1 MLCKEFSNN
10 PIKDHNGKIVG
21 VNCIARDISEQRR
34 QFMKIQQQN
43 EKLIEIAWI
52 QSHRVRSPVSSI
64 LGLAELFD
72 FQASGNE
79 HNAEILD
86 LIKTATNQLDDIIR
100 EVVEK
105 TEVLGQQ

>member
-1 MLCKEFSNN
+1 
-10 PIKDHNGKIVG
+10 
-21 VNCIARDISEQRR
+21 
-34 QFMKIQQQN
+34 MKIREQN
-43 EKLIEIAWI
+43 QKLIEIAWI
-52 QSHRVRSPVSSI
+52 QSHRVRSPVATI

-86 LIKTATNQLDDIIR
+86 LIKSATYQLDDIIR

-105 TEVLGQQ
+105 TEVLGQE